1 MLSRLSIK
9 AQFALLLA
17 VVTLGFLAF
26 GLGARWIQNDIKVG
40 GAVYNEIIRG
50 KDLVADILPP
60 PNYIIES
67 HLTVMQMLVAG
78 SLDQQRR
85 LADRLKQL
93 RGEYDARHAYWH
105 RAGLGED
112 LRKTFLDEAH
122 GAAQRYYQT
131 AFERYVPLALAGETT
146 KLRAELG
153 DLQALYDLHRAAID
167 RTVALANEESVRV
180 EQHAQEHLTEAS
192 SMLWLILF
200 GSLAVGA
207 LLTWRLGRGLEAGFA
222 VAQGAITRLAGGD
235 LRDGIARDGGSRELT
250 GMLAAIDGMRG
261 EWHGMVGVLVRDA
274 ERLTREAEEL
284 AAASNQISA
293 SLREQGAATEN
304 ISGSVGTLS
313 ATIASIAES
322 ARRSASL
329 AREAG
334 AVVVA
339 GAAAISQ
346 VANDS
351 GALAEQVAQSSASVD
366 ELGKRSQEISAV
378 VGVIREI
385 ADQTNLLAL
394 NAAIEAARAGEQG
407 RGFAVV
413 ADEVRKLAERTA
425 QSTTEIT
432 TIIGAVQRQTG
443 EAVSIMRVGAEK
455 ARTGVAAVDA
465 VAVQIRD
472 VLGRT
477 EALVAE
483 VTSISAQLEQQTAS
497 GEAVSDGVARIAS
510 VTEQNSA
517 AVDSTVEASN
527 EVRGVA
533 ADLQQSIR
541 RFAV

>member
-1 MLSRLSIK
+1 MISRLSVK

-17 VVTLGFLAF
+17 VVTSGFIAF

-40 GAVYNEIIRG
+40 GEVYNEIIRG

-67 HLTVMQMLVAG
+67 HLIVMQLHMAASATERQRLVE
-78 SLDQQRR
+78 Q
-85 LADRLKQL
+85 LKQA
-93 RGEYDARHAYWH
+93 RAAYEERHAYW
-105 RAGLGED
+105 AKAPLGED
-112 LRKTFLDEAH
+112 LRKAFLDDAH
-122 GAAQRYYQT
+122 QSASRYYELV
-131 AFERYVPLALAGETT
+131 FRSYVPVALAGDGGRM
-146 KLRAELG
+146 LALLPELQG
-153 DLQALYDLHRAAID
+153 LYAQHRAAID
-167 RTVALANEESVRV
+167 RTVTLANEENQRV
-180 EQHAQEHLTEAS
+180 ETHAQKHLSDAG
-192 SMLWLILF
+192 WLLGAILV
-200 GSLAVGA
+200 GSLGIGA
-207 LLTWRLGRGLEAGFA
+207 ILTWRLGHGLETGFLGA
-222 VAQGAITRLAGGD
+222 EGAIEKLASGN
-235 LRDGIARDGGSRELT
+235 LRDGIGQVGGSRELGAMT
-250 GMLAAIDGMRG
+250 TALERMRR
-261 EWHGMVGVLVRDA
+261 EWHDIIDVLVKDA
-274 ERLTREAEEL
+274 ERLARESEEL

-293 SLREQGAATEN
+293 SLREQGAATES

-313 ATIASIAES
+313 ATISSIAES
-322 ARRSASL
+322 ARKSASL

-339 GAAAISQ
+339 GADAIGR

-351 GALAEQVAQSSASVD
+351 NILADQVANSSAAVD
-366 ELGKRSQEISAV
+366 ELGKRSHDISAV

-425 QSTTEIT
+425 QSTTEISK
-432 TIIGAVQRQTG
+432 IIEAVQRQTG
-443 EAVSIMRVGAEK
+443 EAVTIMRVGSEQ
-455 ARTGVAAVDA
+455 ARAGVAAVDA

-483 VTSISAQLEQQTAS
+483 VTSISAQLEQQTAT
-497 GEAVSDGVARIAS
+497 GESVSDGVARIAS

-517 AVDSTVEASN
+517 AVDSTVEASH

-541 RFAV
+541 RFAL